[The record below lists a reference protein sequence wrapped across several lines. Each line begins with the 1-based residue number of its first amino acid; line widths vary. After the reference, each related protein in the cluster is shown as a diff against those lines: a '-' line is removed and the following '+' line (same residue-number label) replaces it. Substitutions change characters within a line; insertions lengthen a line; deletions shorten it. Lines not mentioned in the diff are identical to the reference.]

1 MIKDALKDLLKKSM
15 EIPYDDISV
24 YPTVNI
30 AKNAIV
36 KYCGEQGL
44 DYKFLDSKEEGNII
58 VQIDGTIYEI
68 YRGVVGRG
76 YYGIKC
82 RVL

>member
-1 MIKDALKDLLKKSM
+1 MFKKLIKKSM

-30 AKNAIV
+30 AKDAIA

-44 DYKFLDSKEEGNII
+44 DYEFIDSKEEDML
-58 VQIDGTIYEI
+58 VQIDGTSYEV
-68 YRGVVGRG
+68 YRGLVGRG
-76 YYGIKC
+76 CYGISC

>member
-24 YPTVNI
+24 FPTVNI
-30 AKNAIV
+30 AKNAIAQ
-36 KYCGEQGL
+36 YCGEQGL
-44 DYKFLDSKEEGNII
+44 DYTFLESKEEGNMI
-58 VQIDGTIYEI
+58 VQIDGTTYEV

-76 YYGIKC
+76 FYGIRC
-82 RVL
+82 SVL